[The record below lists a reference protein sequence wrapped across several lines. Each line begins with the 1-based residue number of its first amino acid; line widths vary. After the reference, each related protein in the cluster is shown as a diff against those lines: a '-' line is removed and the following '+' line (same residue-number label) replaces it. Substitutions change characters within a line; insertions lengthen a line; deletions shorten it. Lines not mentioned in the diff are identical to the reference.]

1 MPCEIHKW
9 VIFLLDDD
17 DDGNS
22 RNNNTNTKQRMD
34 VALQDVERKLALV
47 ESLAVKLSQTSPEAV
62 VGHLLRLHGYQTTLG
77 SSSSSNNNDGE
88 IIASSAAAVANS
100 TTGST
105 LQSGRERVDRLE
117 RQSEVL
123 ENDFACTI

>member
-1 MPCEIHKW
+1 
-9 VIFLLDDD
+9 
-17 DDGNS
+17 
-22 RNNNTNTKQRMD
+22 MD
-34 VALQDVERKLALV
+34 VALKDVERKLALV

-105 LQSGRERVDRLE
+105 LQSGRERADRLE

-123 ENDFACTI
+123 ENVVKRVCTRMERVIDTVQYIENDFACTI